1 MKLDTRKIKLL
12 LSDKYPPLLYAE
24 NGEGLSLKLET
35 ELKDE
40 LFIYSVSIKNKTDTD
55 ITPDA
60 IVLRLGIDTYMDT
73 YPEWGDKLFPT
84 TLRCERTHLWGYFS
98 SPNGNVVGIGC
109 DAPVASWRHMYNETR
124 YSSGIYYGHR
134 IYTTELLLLKNSN
147 IPERHP
153 AVNTVRSGEELEYKI
168 IMFNCDSVE
177 AYPEQLYK
185 NTGIPFLGLDR
196 CSIIGDE
203 SPKVQIVGYTNG
215 NIRTDDDGS
224 DGTHKIIAND
234 GRFISEAIYHR
245 RVTWSHY
252 MSKAAEFALQK
263 PQKATTHVESWLGLF
278 SLILEQKYHLNEE
291 RKIAAEKAFDE
302 LFYLMYSRETKLPTV
317 IPNRIQNTA
326 YMVSLI
332 TDYCEAGVG
341 NEEELLEI
349 GNILADF
356 LLCTQKDD
364 GAYYNGKA
372 HYTCVCYIAK
382 SILEFAEYE
391 KKYSDNEIF
400 RERYERH
407 YASAKRAID
416 DLVAHGDNIGTEG
429 EATFEDGMIS
439 CSALQMAHFALTLP
453 ECERGR
459 YIEAAEMMIQKHRCL
474 EMNLIPDARMRGST
488 IRFWEP
494 QYDVLKF
501 GNFITADHGW
511 TAWKNYA
518 LYYLYLLT
526 GKEEYIAELFDSMGG
541 CMQLV
546 GDDLW
551 WGFCVDPS
559 ITLEALVP
567 DKEQPVYDDAYS
579 YYTPQQTAYRGKKEI
594 QSFGECYIPM
604 ISGWYR
610 TQKSAPVN
618 GGFLTC
624 KLIMDG
630 YRLDVDTQGGCCDN
644 DVHEHFKCLEETVLG
659 KIFVNVYGDRISV
672 YGGKAK
678 YSDGILEIL
687 GYDETY
693 SVYINSE
700 KPISFMFDGKLYSDR
715 KGFVDLKNK

>member
-1 MKLDTRKIKLL
+1 MKLITEKIKLL
-12 LSDKYPPLLYAE
+12 LSDAYPPLLYAE
-24 NGEGLSLKLET
+24 GGEGLSLKLET
-35 ELKDE
+35 ELSE
-40 LFIYSVSIKNKTDTD
+40 GRFVYNVSIKNKTEID

-60 IVLRLGIDTYMDT
+60 VVLRLGVDTYMDT
-73 YPEWGDKLFPT
+73 YPQWGEKLFPT
-84 TLRCERTHLWGYFS
+84 TLRCEKTHLWGYFS
-98 SPNGNVVGIGC
+98 SPEGNVVGIGC
-109 DAPVASWRHMYNETR
+109 DSPVASWRHMYNETR
-124 YSSGIYYGHR
+124 YSSGVYYGHR
-134 IYTTELLLLKNSN
+134 IYTTELLLLKKDNV
-147 IPERHP
+147 PKRHP
-153 AVNTVRSGEELEYKI
+153 AVSTVRAGEELKYRVVL
-168 IMFNCDSVE
+168 FGCDSI
-177 AYPEQLYK
+177 ADLPAALYK
-185 NTGIPFLGLDR
+185 NTAIPFLGLDR
-196 CSIIGDE
+196 CSVIGE
-203 SPKVQIVGYTNG
+203 ERPVLRTVGYANE
-215 NIRTDDDGS
+215 NIRIEDDGAEGAHRITA
-224 DGTHKIIAND
+224 DD

-245 RVTWSHY
+245 RCPWSRY
-252 MSKAAEFALQK
+252 LTKASEFALTK
-263 PQKATTHVESWLGLF
+263 PQKASTHVESWLGLF
-278 SLILEQKYHLNEE
+278 SLVLEQKYDPNEKRRE
-291 RKIAAEKAFDE
+291 AAEKAFEE
-302 LFYLMYSRETKLPTV
+302 LFYLMYSRDTKLPTV

-332 TDYCEAGVG
+332 TDYCEAGIG
-341 NEEELLEI
+341 NRDELLEI

-356 LLCTQKDD
+356 LISTQKDD

-382 SILEFAEYE
+382 SMLEFAEYE
-391 KKYSDNEIF
+391 KRFSDDPIF
-400 RERYERH
+400 KERYERH
-407 YASAKRAID
+407 YASARRAID

-439 CSALQMAHFALTLP
+439 CSALQIACFALTLP
-453 ECERGR
+453 EEERGR
-459 YIEAAEMMIQKHRCL
+459 YTEAAEMMIRKHRCL
-474 EMNLIPDARMRGST
+474 EMTLIPDARMRGST

-546 GDDLW
+546 GDDDLY

-567 DKEQPVYDDAYS
+567 DTDKPVYEDAYS
-579 YYTPQQTAYRGKKEI
+579 YYTPAETAYRGKKEM

-618 GGFLTC
+618 GGYLTC

-630 YRLDVDTQGGCCDN
+630 YRLDVDSHGGCCDN
-644 DVHEHFKCLEETVLG
+644 DVHEHFKCLEETLLG
-659 KIFVNVYGDRISV
+659 KIFVNVYGDRVTV
-672 YGGKAK
+672 YGGKMTVK
-678 YSDGILEIL
+678 DGVMELV
-687 GYDETY
+687 GDDKTDT
-693 SVYINSE
+693 VYINSE
-700 KPISFMFDGKLYSDR
+700 APVSFVLDGRLYPDCR
-715 KGFVDLKNK
+715 GFVKL